1 MLMMITTQIRV
12 RSAAVKRPAEVTV
25 LYAVAHVVVV
35 PAGHVG
41 DAGDV
46 RLRFDGSVGCAG

>member
-1 MLMMITTQIRV
+1 MVITTQIGV

-46 RLRFDGSVGCAG
+46 RLRLDGSVGCAG